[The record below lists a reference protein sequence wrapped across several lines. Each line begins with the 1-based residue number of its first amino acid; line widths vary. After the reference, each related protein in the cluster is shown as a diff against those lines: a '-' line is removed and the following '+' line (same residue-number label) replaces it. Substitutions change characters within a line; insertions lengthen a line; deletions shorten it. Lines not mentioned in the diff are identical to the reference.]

1 MEHLRVEICSVRNQ
15 LNLSATNAVCYSGDI
30 KE

>member
-1 MEHLRVEICSVRNQ
+1 MGHLRVEICSVRNE
-15 LNLSATNAVCYSGDI
+15 LHLSATNAVYYSDDI